1 MLKVTDKLYLTRK
14 VRFIETHEGYT
25 ASVYTEWGWY
35 DLSRYY
41 CSKTQCRKALWY
53 AIINL

>member
-14 VRFIETHEGYT
+14 VRFIETNEGYT

-41 CSKTQCRKALWY
+41 VSKTQCRKALWY

>member
-1 MLKVTDKLYLTRK
+1 MKITDKFYLNHK
-14 VRFIETHEGYT
+14 VRFIETQYGYT

-35 DLSRYY
+35 DLPRYY

>member
-1 MLKVTDKLYLTRK
+1 MKVEEKLYLNRM
-14 VRFIETHEGYT
+14 VRFIKTNEGYT
-25 ASVYTEWGWY
+25 ASVYTDYGWY
-35 DLSRYY
+35 DLPRYY

>member
-1 MLKVTDKLYLTRK
+1 MKMEEKLYLNHK
-14 VRFIETHEGYT
+14 VRLIETNEGYT
-25 ASVYTEWGWY
+25 ASVYTDWGWY
-35 DLSRYY
+35 DLSHYY

>member
-1 MLKVTDKLYLTRK
+1 MVKIIDKIYLTRK
-14 VRFIETHEGYT
+14 VRIIETNYGYT
-25 ASVYTEWGWY
+25 ASVYTDFGWY
-35 DLSRYY
+35 DLPRYY

>member
-1 MLKVTDKLYLTRK
+1 MKIIDKIYLTRK
-14 VRFIETHEGYT
+14 VRFIETQYGYT

-35 DLSRYY
+35 DLPRYY

-53 AIINL
+53 YCINN